1 MNNIILI
8 KQLMQVYQKT
18 PTKGRGNQTAVHSAK
33 NSETGF
39 SLLELIVVVL
49 MIGILSAI
57 AAPGWL
63 AFVNRQRVAKVND
76 AVFSAMQNAQREAK
90 RTKRSYNVSFKADP
104 LEVAVYREDT
114 PSGDIIWKP
123 LSQDL
128 DIKDN
133 QVILCSNIGDDNTK
147 GSATCNFS
155 SGEKTITF
163 DYQGNL
169 DSNEIDG
176 PDIGDGIGVTVAIPQ
191 TNNNSQP
198 IEATAR
204 CVVVKTIIGSMVLE
218 QGDNCPQ

>member
-1 MNNIILI
+1 MNNVPLI
-8 KQLMQVYQKT
+8 KQRVK
-18 PTKGRGNQTAVHSAK
+18 KQTANCCS
-33 NSETGF
+33 NGTETGF

-76 AVFSAMQNAQREAK
+76 GIFVTLQNAQREAK
-90 RTKRSYNVSFKADP
+90 RNKRSYSVSFRHEDGKAP
-104 LEVAVYREDT
+104 EVAVYRTEDDDGNQIT
-114 PSGDIIWKP
+114 LGNNSNVWKP

-128 DIKDN
+128 DIKDG
-133 QVILCSNIGDDNTK
+133 QVILCSNIGANNTED
-147 GSATCNFS
+147 SATCNFP
-155 SGEKTITF
+155 GEKTITF

-169 DSNEIDG
+169 DSNDVDG
-176 PDIGDGIGVTVAIPQ
+176 PEIGDGIGVTVAIPQ
-191 TNNNSQP
+191 TNNNSKP

>member
-1 MNNIILI
+1 MNNLTLI
-8 KQLMQVYQKT
+8 KKLQQISYPKQ
-18 PTKGRGNQTAVHSAK
+18 RSQDAEA
-33 NSETGF
+33 GF
-39 SLLELIVVVL
+39 SLIELIVVVL
-49 MIGILSAI
+49 IIAVLSAI

-76 AVFSAMQNAQREAK
+76 AIFTNLQEAQREAK
-90 RTKRSYNVSFKADP
+90 RTNRGYNVSFKADS

-114 PSGDIIWKP
+114 PSGAIRWEP

-128 DIKDN
+128 DIKDK
-133 QVILCSNIGDDNTK
+133 QVILCSNVGDDNTK
-147 GSATCNFS
+147 GSAICDF
-155 SGEKTITF
+155 SGEKTIAF

-176 PDIGDGIGVTVAIPQ
+176 PDIGDEDDEGIGMTVAIPQ

-218 QGDNCPQ
+218 QGEDCPQ